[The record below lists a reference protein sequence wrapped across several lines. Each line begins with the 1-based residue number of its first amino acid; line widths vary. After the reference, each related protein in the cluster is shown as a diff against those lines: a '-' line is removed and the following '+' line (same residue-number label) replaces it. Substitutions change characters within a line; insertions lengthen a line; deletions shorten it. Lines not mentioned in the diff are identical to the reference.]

1 MMSLFKRSP
10 EEIAA
15 KEAKKQAELDRKA
28 AEAFAASPPGRARA
42 ARASGARTFQIDM
55 PLSQTVGRTIALLA
69 AEAHSTATADA
80 SAVLDRIEAEGW
92 HLEHVGYV
100 YRILGSVSRDKFMS
114 SGQQEAMHGEI
125 VGIYLF
131 RAGQI
136 GHT

>member
-1 MMSLFKRSP
+1 MGLFKKSP

-15 KEAKKQAELDRKA
+15 KEAKKQAEIARRQ
-28 AEAFAASPPGRARA
+28 AEAFAASPAGRARA
-42 ARASGARTFQIDM
+42 ARTSGARTFQIDM
-55 PLSQTVGRTIALLA
+55 PLSQTVGRTVALLS

-80 SAVLDRIEAEGW
+80 SKVLDSIEAEGW
-92 HLEHVGYV
+92 RLEHVGYV

-131 RAGQI
+131 RATADFHG
-136 GHT
+136 